1 MLRRLPSPSQTKDGR
16 NGLFGVLQYTEAGNP
31 EVDSWMGH
39 PLVNPK
45 KGKLGLSAPTDA
57 TGETLSVV
65 LLLHIVRVEVCM
77 HRAKVSKVVAIL
89 ECCMLC
95 SRT

>member
-1 MLRRLPSPSQTKDGR
+1 MHCMLCRPPSPSQTKDVR

-57 TGETLSVV
+57 TGGMCLR
-65 LLLHIVRVEVCM
+65 LLVCTM
-77 HRAKVSKVVAIL
+77 SEHKVCTQRKL
-89 ECCMLC
+89 RNGCC
-95 SRT
+95 